1 MEIKNIAILIVI
13 ILAFNRVRLA
23 RQSATLKDKQEGET
37 SNRWTYPLLSILY
50 LFIILGSIIENFFFT
65 ESLNVIIS
73 SVGFIAYM
81 TGIIGRNKA
90 IRTLGQYW
98 STHIEIRN
106 GQRIIQDGPYR
117 YMRHPGYLSLI
128 IESLSIP
135 VMLNAYYSLLGVMLI
150 YIPVIFG
157 ISKIEEKEMKK
168 KIGNEFTTYK
178 KRVGAFIP
186 KNIFDCIMSSLGKRQ
201 NLKK

>member
-168 KIGNEFTTYK
+168 NRE
-178 KRVGAFIP
+178 
-186 KNIFDCIMSSLGKRQ
+186 
-201 NLKK
+201 